1 MAPIRV
7 VIADDAAG
15 LRRLL
20 CAVLSRDP
28 GFEVV
33 GEAGNGAEAVV
44 AVSRTRPD
52 VVLLD
57 LAMPV
62 MDGLEALP
70 KITGVSPG
78 TRVVVLSGFDA
89 GQMEDEARALG
100 AHAYLTKGLS
110 PDELVAALR
119 RAVHGRG
126 HPGTPGPVTAHGEER
141 ETLLQTEDRFRLL
154 LDEVVDYAIVML
166 DPDGMVASWNTG
178 AHRITGHAAADV
190 LGRHLRCFYP
200 RAGAEPD
207 LAERDLAEARERGR
221 LETEGTRVRADG
233 SRFWA
238 SCVVTLM
245 RDDAGGLRGYAV
257 VFHDISARRAA
268 EQALETMASTDPLTG
283 LPNRREFESRMAAVG
298 RRRFAVLAIDLDH
311 LKALN
316 DGYGHET
323 GDEALRVTARALR
336 MGVRENDVVARVG
349 GDEFAALLPDLT
361 EAEALA
367 AAERL
372 RLGMHGVSV
381 QRGQARI
388 SVGVAS
394 GEAGA
399 DPGLVLAAADE
410 ALYAAKAAGRDRCE
424 VPSAGDGGS
433 RRLGV
438 SGWAS
443 VLDGLVAGS
452 GMLSVFQPVVDLVS
466 GRTAGYEALGRPAA
480 GGPDADVE
488 PLFAAAERLGYG
500 RDLDWLCRRVAL
512 GEARTLPAGSTVF
525 VNVGVSALLDPVH
538 DVDQMLLLVG
548 WAGRSPAEV
557 VLEITEREIVL
568 DLPRLGAVLAAY
580 RRHGFRFA
588 VDDVGEGHSTLE
600 MLAAA
605 VPEYLKISGRIT
617 RAAVEVGARSA
628 IRAIVAFAAESGARV
643 VAEGI
648 ETGADLQRMRDL
660 GVELGQGFGLQR
672 PAPAAAWANG
682 WSVAS
687 GFR

>member
-1 MAPIRV
+1 MSAPAAPIRV

-20 CAVLSRDP
+20 RAVLTR
-28 GFEVV
+28 GAEFEVV

-44 AVSRTRPD
+44 EVSRTRPD
-52 VVLLD
+52 LVLLD

-70 KITGVSPG
+70 KIVAVSPQ

-89 GQMEDEARALG
+89 AQMEDEARALG
-100 AHAYLTKGLS
+100 AHGYLTKGLS
-110 PDELVAALR
+110 PDHMVAALHR
-119 RAVHGRG
+119 VLDGRA
-126 HPGTPGPVTAHGEER
+126 HPPAAPVTAHGEER
-141 ETLLQTEDRFRLL
+141 ETLLQSEDRFRLL

-166 DPDGMVASWNTG
+166 DAQGMVASWNTG
-178 AHRITGHAAADV
+178 AHRITGHAAGGV

-200 RAGAEPD
+200 RSDAGPD

-221 LETEGTRVRADG
+221 LETEGPRVRADG

-238 SCVVTLM
+238 SCVITLM
-245 RDDAGGLRGYAV
+245 RDGAGALRGYAV

-268 EQALETMASTDPLTG
+268 EQALATMASTDPLTD
-283 LPNRREFESRMAAVG
+283 LPNRREFEHRMASVG
-298 RRRFAVLAIDLDH
+298 ERRFSLLAIDLDH

-323 GDEALRVTARALR
+323 GDEALRVTARVLR
-336 MGVRENDVVARVG
+336 MGLREVDVVARVG
-349 GDEFAALLPDLT
+349 GDEFAALLPDLS

-372 RLGMHGVSV
+372 RLAMHGVVV

-388 SVGVAS
+388 SIGVAG
-394 GEAGA
+394 GEGGA
-399 DPGLVLAAADE
+399 DPALVWAAADG
-410 ALYAAKAAGRDRCE
+410 ALYAAKAAGRDRCQ
-424 VPSAGDGGS
+424 VPAAGDGGG
-433 RRLGV
+433 RRPGV
-438 SGWAS
+438 PGWGS
-443 VLDGLVAGS
+443 VLDGLVTGG
-452 GMLSVFQPVVDLVS
+452 GMLSVFQPVIDLGS

-488 PLFAAAERLGYG
+488 PLFAAAARLGYG
-500 RDLDWLCRRVAL
+500 RDLDWVCRRAAL
-512 GEARTLPAGSTVF
+512 REARCLPPGATLF
-525 VNVGVSALLDPVH
+525 VNVGVSSLLDPVH
-538 DVDQMLLLVG
+538 DVDQMLLLVA
-548 WAGRSPAEV
+548 WAGRSPSDV
-557 VLEITEREIVL
+557 VLEITEREVVL
-568 DLPRLGAVLAAY
+568 DPDRLGTVLAAY
-580 RRHGFRFA
+580 RREGFRFA

-605 VPEYLKISGRIT
+605 VPEFLKISGRIT
-617 RAAVEVGARSA
+617 RVAAEVGPRSA
-628 IRAIVAFAAESGARV
+628 IRAIVAFAGESHARV

-648 ETGADLQRMRDL
+648 ETAADLRRMIEL

-672 PAPAAAWANG
+672 PAPAAAWATP
-682 WSVAS
+682 AL
-687 GFR
+687 R